1 MRRAVSRISS
11 LVDFACRRP
20 RLVVLLTALLSLAA
34 AAYTAANF
42 EIHTEMTA
50 LIPADVGWRVREQAL
65 EDAFA
70 QQGDKI
76 VVVIDGRTP
85 ELAESAAS
93 RLTAALAPRRDL
105 YVRVERPGGGPFFQR
120 NGLLFLSTAEVRATT
135 AALLQAQPLLAPV
148 ASDPSLRGVLE
159 SLATGADAVGAGEA
173 SPDLI
178 AAPMTALADA
188 AQAVE
193 RGKPAYFSWRPLI
206 AGPAASARDSQQFV
220 ALTPR
225 LDYSK
230 RDPGGEAIAAAR
242 SAATALGLD
251 PAHGVRLRF
260 TGEVVMD
267 ADQLATLHEATGL
280 IALGSFVVVLLI
292 LYQAVRSAKIIA
304 AILATVAAG
313 LAITAAF
320 GLAVYGRFN
329 LISVAFLPLFI
340 GLSVDFAIQYCVRFR
355 AECQTEAD
363 PSRAMTL
370 TAAHVG
376 RGLTLAAA
384 AIGLGFFS
392 FLPTRYQGVS
402 ELGLIAGVGMGVALV
417 LALTFLPALL
427 KLSGARSP
435 GAEIGLPILR
445 NADQRLRSRR
455 HVVLAVTA
463 PLCVAALL
471 AAPRLRFDFDP
482 LSLRDPGSESV
493 ATFLELSRDP
503 ETAPDALNILRP
515 NLAEARATAQL
526 LARLPQV
533 AEVLSIDSLVPPDQ
547 APKLALIRDA
557 NLLLDPSINPF
568 DVAAPPD
575 DAELSASLE
584 RTGRALRALAE
595 APAAASVSTQALRLA
610 GLLETARSGPPDAR
624 ARLQATV
631 VAGLPAALAQ
641 VRDALSAEPI
651 TLDSLPQNLRADWVA
666 NDGRTRIE
674 VLPRAAHGDHPR
686 VRDFV
691 RAVQAVAPD
700 AVGDPIA
707 IADTKQLILGAFG
720 EAAALSLV
728 AITLLLAIALRS
740 FRGVLLTLVPVL
752 LSAVLT
758 VGVCVVLGQAINLE
772 NIIAL
777 PLLFGIGVSFNI
789 YYSMA
794 WRAGER
800 ALLRSSLTRAIV
812 YSALTTGAA
821 FGALSL
827 SRHPG
832 TASLGI
838 LLLISLGW
846 TLLTILLVQPVLLGL
861 LWPRPVPD
869 QVESRAA
876 DAP

>member
-1 MRRAVSRISS
+1 MRRAISGISR
-11 LVDFACRRP
+11 LVGFACRRP
-20 RLVVLLTALLSLAA
+20 RLVVLLTVLLSLAA

-42 EIHTEMTA
+42 AIHTEMTA
-50 LIPADVGWRVREQAL
+50 LIPADVPWRVREQAL
-65 EDAFA
+65 DAAFA
-70 QQGDKI
+70 QQGDEI
-76 VVVIDGRTP
+76 ILVIDGRTP

-93 RLTAALAPRRDL
+93 RLAAALAPRRDL
-105 YVRVERPGGGPFFQR
+105 YARVERPAAGPFFQR

-135 AALLQAQPLLAPV
+135 AALIRAQPLLAPV
-148 ASDPSLRGVLE
+148 ASDPSLRGVLD
-159 SLATGADAVGAGEA
+159 SLATGANAVAAGEA

-178 AAPMTALADA
+178 AAPIAALADA
-188 AQAVE
+188 AFAVE
-193 RGKPAYFSWRPLI
+193 QGRPAYFSWRPLI
-206 AGPAASARDSQQFV
+206 TGQASSAQDAQRFV
-220 ALTPR
+220 ALTPK
-225 LDYSK
+225 LDYGQ
-230 RDPGGEAIAAAR
+230 RDPGGAAIAAAR

-267 ADQLATLHEATGL
+267 ADQLATLREATGL
-280 IALGSFVVVLLI
+280 IALGSFVVVLFI
-292 LYQAVRSAKIIA
+292 LYLAVRSAKIMA

-313 LAITAAF
+313 LALTAGF

-329 LISVAFLPLFI
+329 LVSVAFLPLFI
-340 GLSVDFAIQYCVRFR
+340 GLGIDFAIQYCVRFR
-355 AECQTEAD
+355 AECRSEAD

-370 TAAHVG
+370 AAAHVG
-376 RGLTLAAA
+376 EGLILAAA

-435 GAEIGLPILR
+435 AAEVGLPVLKS
-445 NADQRLRSRR
+445 ADQRLQSHRY
-455 HVVLAVTA
+455 VVLGVTGL
-463 PLCVAALL
+463 LCLAALL
-471 AAPRLRFDFDP
+471 LTPRLRFDFDP
-482 LSLRDPGSESV
+482 LSLREPGSESV
-493 ATFLELSRDP
+493 STFLELSRNP
-503 ETAPDALNILRP
+503 ETAPDALNILSP
-515 NLAEARATAQL
+515 NLAAARVTAQR

-533 AEVLSIDSLVPPDQ
+533 AEVLSVDSLVPPDQ
-547 APKLALIRDA
+547 GPKLALVRDA

-568 DVAAPPD
+568 DVAAPPN
-575 DAELSASLE
+575 DADLAASL
-584 RTGRALRALAE
+584 GRAAQALRALAE
-595 APAAASVSTQALRLA
+595 APGGASVRTQALRLA
-610 GLLETARSGPPDAR
+610 GLLETARSGPPDLR
-624 ARLQATV
+624 ARLQAVV
-631 VAGLPAALAQ
+631 VAGLPAALDQ
-641 VRDALSAEPI
+641 VRDALSAEPV

-666 NDGRTRIE
+666 ADGRARIE
-674 VLPRAAHGDHPR
+674 ILPKAGHGDHKR
-686 VRDFV
+686 IANFV
-691 RAVQAVAPD
+691 RAVQAVAPE

-707 IADTKQLILGAFG
+707 IADTKQLILGAFA
-720 EAAALSLV
+720 EAAVLSLV
-728 AITLLLAIALRS
+728 AIALLLAIALRS
-740 FRGVLLTLVPVL
+740 FRAVVLTLVPVL

-758 VGVCVVLGQAINLE
+758 AGACVVLGQAINLE
-772 NIIAL
+772 SIIAL

-832 TASLGI
+832 TASLGV

-861 LWPRPVPD
+861 AWPRP
-869 QVESRAA
+869 SRAP
-876 DAP
+876 DTP